1 MTALRR
7 LFLPATLSG
16 VLLWVAFYPVNAGP
30 VALFALAPF
39 LTLVRAESPR
49 RWPRYLAAFA
59 GGLVFSAL
67 AIKWVAVAHPMM
79 ALFTWP
85 AGSVYCALYWPVAL
99 YLLRRVDRVGMPF
112 SVTLPAVWVLLE
124 YVRTHFPTGFPFLQ
138 PLGLFQLV
146 GFNWYALGYALH
158 DFLPAVQAADLG
170 GVYLVSLMVA
180 SVNGVLYDWLI
191 RSKRVRVLFRWPP
204 LPGRRGLVWEAYRTA
219 WGSIFPVMVVCY
231 GTVRLVHPAYGV
243 GPRVAAVQGNVPQ
256 NEKMDREPAPG
267 EVTRLQRDYFKL
279 ARRAALPDGDTP
291 APDVVI
297 WPETCFSTEVFD
309 AAPEIAGAANEAE
322 VRVAVRKA
330 QAYVANT
337 KLALLPRAY
346 HLVGVNRLEVLDIPD
361 ARGDGEFRKY
371 NSAVLFTPDRVSA
384 GSYDKMHLVPF
395 GEYVPF
401 RSKFLANFTPYTH
414 DYSCTPGDRFTRFEL
429 PTTGKDGKPGGAFTF
444 GVLICYEDTDP
455 YLARQYNPASGRTAG
470 VDFLVNISNDGWFAG
485 TEEHA
490 QHLAICQFRAVEARR
505 SVVRAVNTG
514 ISAVIDPDGRIIA
527 QPNGESL
534 RAGAGV
540 EAIVRA
546 EVPIGSDA
554 TVYAA
559 VGDWV
564 PLVCLLVY
572 LGLRAWPRVGP
583 PLVAGIARRVRV
595 AADVP
600 ADRR

>member
-16 VLLWVAFYPVNAGP
+16 VLLWLAFYPVNAGP

-39 LTLVRAESPR
+39 LTLVRAESAR

-59 GGLVFSAL
+59 GGFVFSAL

-99 YLLRRVDRVGMPF
+99 YLLRRVDRAGLPF

-180 SVNGVLYDWLI
+180 SVNGVMYEWLV
-191 RSKRVRVLFRWPP
+191 RSKRVRQLFRWPP
-204 LPGRRGLVWEAYRTA
+204 LPERRGLVWEAYRTA
-219 WGSIFPVMVVCY
+219 WGAIFPVLVVCY

-243 GPRVAAVQGNVPQ
+243 GPRIAAVQGNIPQ
-256 NEKMDREPAPG
+256 NEKMDRDVAPG
-267 EVTRLQRDYFKL
+267 EVTPLQKAYFRL
-279 ARRAALPDGDTP
+279 ARQAAMPDGDARP
-291 APDVVI
+291 PDLVI
-297 WPETCFSTEVFD
+297 WPETCFPVEWCDV
-309 AAPEIAGAANEAE
+309 APEITGAANEAE
-322 VRVAVRKA
+322 VRDGVRNA
-330 QAYVANT
+330 QGFVTNA
-337 KLALLPRAY
+337 KLALLPRAF
-346 HLVGVNRLEVLDIPD
+346 HLVGVNRLEVLDV
-361 ARGDGEFRKY
+361 RGDGDMRKY
-371 NSAVLFTPDRVSA
+371 NAAVLFTPDRRAA

-414 DYSCTPGDRFTRFEL
+414 DYSCTPGDRLTRFEV
-429 PTTGKDGKPGGAFTF
+429 PAAGRDGKGREVFSF

-455 YLARQYNPASGRTAG
+455 YLARQYNPASGRTPG

-527 QPNGESL
+527 LPNGESL
-534 RAGAGV
+534 RASAGV

-546 EVPIGSDA
+546 EVPIGSD
-554 TVYAA
+554 TTIYAA

-564 PLVCLLVY
+564 PLACLLVY
-572 LGLRAWPRVGP
+572 LGLRVWPGIGP
-583 PLVAGIARRVRV
+583 RLIDAVVRRVRV
-595 AADVP
+595 AADVS